1 MVTPADRQAL
11 LARLRQ
17 LPDAAEAAVRGLS
30 EVQLDTPCAEGEW
43 TARQVVHH
51 LADAHMNGFIRMK
64 LILTEEQPT
73 LKPYDQDEWVKLR
86 DSAEHPVRAALSI
99 LAGLHERWSALLES
113 LPESSWRRSATHP
126 ETGTLTLDDLLVTYA
141 RHGET
146 HVRQITGLRTAKG
159 W

>member
-1 MVTPADRQAL
+1 MLTPADRQAM

-30 EVQLDTPCAEGEW
+30 EAQLDTPCGEGEW
-43 TARQVVHH
+43 TVRQVVHH
-51 LADAHMNGFIRMK
+51 LTDAHMNGFIRTK

-86 DSAEHPVRAALSI
+86 DSAEHPVRASLSI
-99 LAGLHERWSALLES
+99 LAGLHERWSGLLET
-113 LPESSWRRSATHP
+113 LPESSWSRSATHP
-126 ETGTLTLDDLLVTYA
+126 ESGPVTLDDLLVTYA

-146 HVRQITGLRTAKG
+146 HVRQITGLRAAKG

>member
-1 MVTPADRQAL
+1 MVTPEDRQAL

-17 LPDAAEAAVRGLS
+17 IPDAAAAAVRGLS
-30 EVQLDTPCAEGEW
+30 EAQLDTPCAEGEW

-51 LADAHMNGFIRMK
+51 LADAQMNGFIRMK
-64 LILTEEQPT
+64 LILTEDYPT

-86 DSAEHPVRAALSI
+86 DSAEHSVRASLSI
-99 LAGLHERWSALLES
+99 LAGLHERWSALLET
-113 LPESSWRRSATHP
+113 LPASSWSRSALHP
-126 ETGTLTLDDLLVTYA
+126 ETGPVTLDDLLVTYA

-146 HVRQITGLRTAKG
+146 HVRQITGLRAAKG

>member
-30 EVQLDTPCAEGEW
+30 EAQLDTPCAEGEW

-99 LAGLHERWSALLES
+99 LTGLHERWSALLET

-146 HVRQITGLRTAKG
+146 HVRQITRLRKAKG

>member
-1 MVTPADRQAL
+1 M

-17 LPDAAEAAVRGLS
+17 LPAAAEAAVHGLNDAH
-30 EVQLDTPCAEGEW
+30 LDTPCGEGEW
-43 TARQVVHH
+43 TVRQVVHH

-73 LKPYDQDEWVKLR
+73 LKPYDQDAWARLC
-86 DSAEHPVRAALSI
+86 DSTELPVRAALSI
-99 LAGLHERWSALLES
+99 LAGLHERWSGLLES
-113 LPESSWRRSATHP
+113 VPESSWRRSATHP
-126 ETGTLTLDDLLVTYA
+126 ESGPVTLDGLLVTYA

-146 HVRQITGLRTAKG
+146 HVRQITGLRAAKG

>member
-1 MVTPADRQAL
+1 MVTPADRQAM

-17 LPDAAEAAVRGLS
+17 LPDAAEAAVRGLNDT
-30 EVQLDTPCAEGEW
+30 QLDTPCGEGEW
-43 TARQVVHH
+43 TVRQVVHH

-99 LAGLHERWSALLES
+99 LTGLHERWSGLLEAV
-113 LPESSWRRSATHP
+113 PESSWRRSATHP
-126 ETGTLTLDDLLVTYA
+126 ETGTVTLDDLLITYA

-146 HVRQITGLRTAKG
+146 HVRQITGLRAAKG